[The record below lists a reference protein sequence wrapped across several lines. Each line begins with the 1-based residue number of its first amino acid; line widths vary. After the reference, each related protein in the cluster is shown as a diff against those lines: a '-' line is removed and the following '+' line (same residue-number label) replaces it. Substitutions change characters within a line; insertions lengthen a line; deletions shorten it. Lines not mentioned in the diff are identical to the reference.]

1 MQPADHVLLLDDDPG
16 TLALAAR
23 RLTHAGFRVSA
34 CRTLAEAQN
43 LIGAAGD
50 GADLIIA
57 DYTLEGESE
66 TGLDFLRRLQSASVS
81 LPSVLMT
88 GYVTEDR
95 ILEALRSG
103 VSDVVRKNEGYLEL
117 LPSVTRRVLD
127 NFRMQKELL
136 VAEESRRY
144 YHLLSNAIPHLVYT
158 VAADGRLLYAN
169 APWSAFTGRD
179 LALSDALNWI
189 ELMVLPEDHELS
201 RQAFERGQ
209 AEHNFS
215 VVHRM
220 RDHSGAARWMAT
232 RGALLRVDGA
242 EDGWL
247 LTSTDV
253 DRQYRDAQEN
263 ADLLESERLA
273 RSAAESAMLA
283 KDEFIATVSHELRS
297 PLNAVVGWT
306 EVLLRDPALA
316 VKQKSGLEVILRN
329 AKAQAKMIDDL
340 LDLSSVL
347 AGRLRLEPQRVDL
360 KEVID
365 MSLLTVQPTFDAK
378 GVELRRGAL
387 QAGFVE
393 GDPARLQQVLWNLL
407 MNAVKFTDKDGYVAV
422 ALECDGQDLLLSVTD
437 SGRGIAPD
445 FLPHVFERFRQETG
459 AAKPKGGL
467 GLGLAI
473 TRELVEL
480 HHGRIAVESDG
491 PGLGAR
497 FLVRLPSIDSASSVK
512 RPTSTSDDVLKNLR
526 VLVVEDDEDAR
537 EFIVANLKSRGAVLS
552 AASSAREAM
561 TLIYAQRPDI
571 ILSDLG
577 LGEEDGHALIR
588 ALREYERRENL
599 PATPA
604 VALTALNRAAD
615 RHRSLEAGFNA
626 HLSKPVDTE
635 ELLRVMTALAAATSS

>member
-1 MQPADHVLLLDDDPG
+1 MQPADHVLLLDDDAG

-23 RLTHAGFRVSA
+23 RLSHAGFRVTA
-34 CRTLAEAQN
+34 CRTLAEAQS
-43 LIGAAGD
+43 LIGVAGD

-66 TGLDFLRRLQSASVS
+66 TGLDFLRRLQAANLN

-117 LPSVTRRVLD
+117 LPSVARRVLD
-127 NFRMQKELL
+127 NFRMQKDLL

-144 YHLLSNAIPHLVYT
+144 YHLISNAIPHLVYT
-158 VAADGRLLYAN
+158 VAGDGRLLYAN
-169 APWSAFTGRD
+169 APWNTFTGQD
-179 LALSDALNWI
+179 LARSDALYWI
-189 ELMVLPEDHELS
+189 DLMVLPEDQELS
-201 RQAFERGQ
+201 REAFSRGE
-209 AEHNFS
+209 AEQHFS
-215 VVHRM
+215 VVHRLH
-220 RDHSGAARWMAT
+220 DHAGETRWMAT
-232 RGALLRVDGA
+232 RGALLRIDGA
-242 EDGWL
+242 EDSWL
-247 LTSTDV
+247 LTSTDI

-263 ADLLESERLA
+263 ANLLESERLA

-306 EVLLRDPALA
+306 EVLLRDPVLTD
-316 VKQKSGLEVILRN
+316 KQKSGLAVILRN

-360 KEVID
+360 AEVID
-365 MSLLTVQPTFDAK
+365 MALLTVQPAFDAT
-378 GVELRRGAL
+378 GIELRREPLSRA
-387 QAGFVE
+387 FVQ

-407 MNAVKFTDKDGYVAV
+407 MNAVKFTEKGGFVAV
-422 ALECDGQDLLLSVTD
+422 GLQCDGNDVVLSVTD
-437 SGRGIAPD
+437 SGRGIAAD

-480 HHGRIAVESDG
+480 HQGRIAVESEG
-491 PGLGAR
+491 PGLGAK
-497 FLVRLPSIDSASSVK
+497 FLVRLPSIDSASSVQ

-526 VLVVEDDEDAR
+526 VLVVEDDDDAR
-537 EFIVANLKSRGAVLS
+537 NFIAVSLKSRGALVS
-552 AASSAREAM
+552 AAASAREAM
-561 TLIYAQRPDI
+561 TMIYAQRPDI

-577 LGEEDGHALIR
+577 LGDEDGHALIR

-615 RHRSLEAGFNA
+615 RHRSMEAGFNA

-635 ELLRVMTALAAATSS
+635 ELLRVMTTLAAATLT

>member
-34 CRTLAEAQN
+34 CRTLAEARS
-43 LIGAAGD
+43 LIGPLGD

-66 TGLDFLRRLQSASVS
+66 SGLDFLRHLQDANVN

-127 NFRMQKELL
+127 NFRMQKDLM

-158 VAADGRLLYAN
+158 VAADGILLYAN

-179 LALSDALNWI
+179 LGQAGQLDWI
-189 ELMVLPEDHELS
+189 DLMVLPEDHELS
-201 RQAFERGQ
+201 REAFLRGQ
-209 AEHNFS
+209 ADQHFS
-215 VVHRM
+215 VVHRLQN
-220 RDHSGAARWMAT
+220 HAGESRWMAT
-232 RGALLRVDGA
+232 RGALLRIDGA
-242 EDGWL
+242 EDSWL
-247 LTSTDV
+247 FTSTDI
-253 DRQYRDAQEN
+253 DRQYRDAQEKAN
-263 ADLLESERLA
+263 LLESERLA

-316 VKQKSGLEVILRN
+316 EKQKSGLEVILRN

-347 AGRLRLEPQRVDL
+347 AGRLRLEPQCVDL
-360 KEVID
+360 AEVID
-365 MSLLTVQPTFDAK
+365 MALLTVQPALDAK
-378 GVELRRGAL
+378 GIELRRQPFPA
-387 QAGFVE
+387 ASVE

-407 MNAVKFTDKDGYVAV
+407 MNAVKFTEKGGFVAV
-422 ALECDGQDLLLSVTD
+422 GLERDGSDLVLSVAD

-445 FLPHVFERFRQETG
+445 FLPHVFERFRQEIG
-459 AAKPKGGL
+459 AARPKGGL

-480 HHGRIAVESDG
+480 HNGRIAVESDG
-491 PGLGAR
+491 PGRGAK

-526 VLVVEDDEDAR
+526 VLVVEDDDDAR
-537 EFIVANLKSRGAVLS
+537 EFISVSLKSRGALVS

-615 RHRSLEAGFNA
+615 RHRSIEAGFNA

-635 ELLRVMTALAAATSS
+635 ELLRVMATLAGATLT